1 MTNKNNNLK
10 PRIEKLIKELTTGLQ
25 ERDEIIAVSLLAA
38 LAGHNSFLFG
48 PPGTAK
54 SLISRRISCA
64 FKETNYFECLMNKF
78 STPEEVVGPVSIKE
92 LKQDKYTRKT
102 NSYLPTADFAFLDEI
117 WKSSPAILNTLL
129 TLINEKTFKNG
140 DTVEK
145 APLKALIAASNE
157 TPASGQGLEA
167 LYDRFSVRLNVPPM
181 QNRENFESI
190 LNQKPTESTVAID
203 DGLKIST
210 EEWTEWQ
217 STIHDVSLSKD
228 TLVIINLIRAELEKE
243 SENLNVYVSDRRWQ
257 RAAML
262 TKASAFLSDR
272 KETNH
277 TDALLL
283 RHCLWTTKDNRSD
296 VIEAVE
302 NAVRKCGFNSAHFN
316 IKEIDEEIE
325 RLDQE
330 ISDELFVSEDIYKTI
345 RLGNGKEYFSVE
357 AKFKSLHYHNDSETI
372 SCFIQKEKLK
382 STDAFSPVDKQ
393 GNEISKITCDFDGQG
408 SCSMTYKPHNSYR
421 SDYKGETFTPSIL
434 FHKGDKKRNVN
445 SRLISSLNRSTA
457 DLKTKLERIKK
468 ETTIKFTQYNKALH
482 TAFVPKNIQIIAVE
496 GIQQQISD
504 IKVRIANC
512 SRLSALCK
520 D

>member
-92 LKQDKYTRKT
+92 LKQDRYTRKT
-102 NSYLPTADFAFLDEI
+102 KSYLPTADFAFLDEI

-190 LNQKPTESTVAID
+190 LNQKPTESTVEID
-203 DGLKIST
+203 DDLKISV

-217 STIHDVSLSKD
+217 SAIHDVSLSSE
-228 TLVIINLIRAELEKE
+228 TLMVINLVRTELAEQSKE
-243 SENLNVYVSDRRWQ
+243 LSIYVSDRRWQ

-262 TKASAFLSDR
+262 IKASAFFNDR
-272 KETNH
+272 KTTNH
-277 TDALLL
+277 SDALLL
-283 RHCLWTTKDNRSD
+283 RHCLWTCKSNRKQ
-296 VIEAVE
+296 VIEIVE
-302 NAVRKCGFNSAHFN
+302 NAVKASGFNSTLSIN
-316 IKEIDEEIE
+316 KLDKEKEE
-325 RLDQE
+325 LDRE
-330 ISDELFVSEDIYKTI
+330 INEELYASEDIYETVAL
-345 RLGNGKEYFSVE
+345 RDGKHYFKVE
-357 AKFKSLHYHNDSETI
+357 AEFKRTRYPSHQRVL
-372 SCFIQKEKLK
+372 FIPKEHLK
-382 STDAFSPVDKQ
+382 TTDEFNPLDEQ
-393 GNEISKITCDFDGQG
+393 GNEIDDIDYEFDGQG
-408 SCSMTYKPHNSYR
+408 SCTISH
-421 SDYKGETFTPSIL
+421 GEYYYQDFNFTPEIL
-434 FHKGDKKRNVN
+434 YHKGDKKPDVN
-445 SRLISSLNRSTA
+445 TRLIKSLNNATIELKSRLETSLAEVELKRSDYQLTLSSP
-457 DLKTKLERIKK
+457 
-468 ETTIKFTQYNKALH
+468 
-482 TAFVPKNIQIIAVE
+482 FVPDLIRNIAIDGIEKQIANIQI
-496 GIQQQISD
+496 
-504 IKVRIANC
+504 RIDDC
-512 SRLSALCK
+512 SRLNALSEA
-520 D
+520 

>member
-157 TPASGQGLEA
+157 TPVSGQGLEA

-217 STIHDVSLSKD
+217 SAIHDVSLSKE

-262 TKASAFLSDR
+262 TKASAFFSDR

-302 NAVRKCGFNSAHFN
+302 NAVRKCGFNSEHFN

-330 ISDELFVSEDIYKTI
+330 ISDELFVSEDIYKTVK
-345 RLGNGKEYFSVE
+345 LSDKVEYFSIN
-357 AKFKSLHYHNDSETI
+357 ATFKNRHYHHSDQAYDI
-372 SCFIQKEKLK
+372 YIQKNKLK
-382 STDAFSPVDKQ
+382 SQGGFHPVDKQ
-393 GNEISKITCDFDGQG
+393 GNEIRNVQCDFDGQG
-408 SCSMTYKPHNSYR
+408 SCNISYKSHNIYSSEYNNT
-421 SDYKGETFTPSIL
+421 TFTPSIL
-434 FHKGDKKRNVN
+434 FHKGDKKTNVN
-445 SRLISSLNRSTA
+445 PRLTSLLNKSTI
-457 DLKTKLERIKK
+457 DLKTKLEQIKK
-468 ETTIKFTQYNKALH
+468 ETVTKLEQYNKALH
-482 TAFVPKNIQIIAVE
+482 TAFVPNNIQGIAVE
-496 GIQQQISD
+496 GIQQQISG
-504 IKVRIANC
+504 IKVRIADC